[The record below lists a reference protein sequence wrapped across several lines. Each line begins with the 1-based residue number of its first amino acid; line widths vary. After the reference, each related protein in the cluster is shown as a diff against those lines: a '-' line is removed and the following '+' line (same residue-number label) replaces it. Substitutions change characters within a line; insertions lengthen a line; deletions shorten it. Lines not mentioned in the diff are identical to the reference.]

1 MAPTIYLIE
10 VAREDVLYRRTWS
23 DPEGEQG
30 VWTLL
35 INHKAFG
42 FLSNTG
48 PDPLKKSETYQASI
62 RFKSISGPPAICNRH
77 LNGVSLAGR

>member
-10 VAREDVLYRRTWS
+10 VALEDVLYRRTWS
-23 DPEGEQG
+23 DPGGEQG
-30 VWTLL
+30 VWTPL

-48 PDPLKKSETYQASI
+48 PDPLKNQRLTK
-62 RFKSISGPPAICNRH
+62 PAFDLRLSAARQLHVTAI
-77 LNGVSLAGR
+77 